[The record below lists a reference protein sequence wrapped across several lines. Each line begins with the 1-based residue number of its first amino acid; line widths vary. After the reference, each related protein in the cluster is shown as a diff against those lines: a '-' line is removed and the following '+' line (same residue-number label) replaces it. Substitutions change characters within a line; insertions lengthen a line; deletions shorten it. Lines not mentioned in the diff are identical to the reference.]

1 MLRGL
6 GRFERALRESHDTR
20 ENLVSRL
27 RPHKR
32 FGIGLMGIDEFLNG
46 RFQLRHAPVGATPQL
61 LVGQFREPSF
71 DEIQPRP
78 IRRREMDVKA
88 RPLGEPVADERRFV
102 RAVVVHD
109 DVHVE

>member
-1 MLRGL
+1 MLRDL
-6 GRFERALRESHDTR
+6 GRFERTLRESRDTR

-32 FGIGLMGIDEFLNG
+32 LGIDLMGLDEFLNG
-46 RFQLRHAPVGATPQL
+46 RFQLRHASVGATPQL
-61 LVGQFREPSF
+61 LVGQLREPSF

-88 RPLGEPVADERRFV
+88 RPLGEPVADERRLCV
-102 RAVVVHD
+102 P
-109 DVHVE
+109 